1 MHIRVELSQ
10 KYAPSACPH
19 IIMVQN
25 QEEQI
30 KLMHSFIIY
39 YNLPVLSIIA
49 LPGGVAELQ
58 LVLSVVHPIP
68 ACFMFL

>member
-1 MHIRVELSQ
+1 
-10 KYAPSACPH
+10 
-19 IIMVQN
+19 MVQN

-58 LVLSVVHPIP
+58 LVLSVVHPTP